1 MPPCFHTLHL
11 LWNLFTC
18 RSIDVQIEEPY
29 WSQWQRLG
37 VVAVCC
43 TNFWDCGDVVSCV
56 TGLAVTLSRCHSL
69 TTTQQQLGNVFSLS
83 PPKSKMWNEKNKTS
97 RWGLKYVFSR
107 QVMLLSILLSK
118 RLKVAF
124 KSKTDKWLCKV
135 TV

>member
-11 LWNLFTC
+11 HWILFTC
-18 RSIDVQIEEPY
+18 HSIDVQIEEPY

-37 VVAVCC
+37 VVAAVCC

-56 TGLAVTLSRCHSL
+56 TGHAVTLSQPDNNTATAWEC
-69 TTTQQQLGNVFSLS
+69 FLS
-83 PPKSKMWNEKNKTS
+83 PLQNQKCEMKKIKRADEVWSTCS
-97 RWGLKYVFSR
+97 AGFF
-107 QVMLLSILLSK
+107 MLFSILLSK